1 MDQDNRNTTVSARP
15 FNRAGDTVSVY
26 DLVIEKTVTHPDL
39 PQKES
44 RGLDPGYPAAIL
56 CANRRAASNPTR

>member
-26 DLVIEKTVTHPDL
+26 EFVIEKTFTHPDL
-39 PQKES
+39 PQKKAG
-44 RGLDPGYPAAIL
+44 GLGPGYPAAIL
-56 CANRRAASNPTR
+56 CANRRAASSPTR